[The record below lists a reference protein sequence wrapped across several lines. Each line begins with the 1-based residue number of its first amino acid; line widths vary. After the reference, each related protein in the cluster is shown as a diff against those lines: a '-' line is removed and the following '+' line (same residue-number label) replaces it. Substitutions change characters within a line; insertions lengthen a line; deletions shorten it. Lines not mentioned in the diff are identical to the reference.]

1 MDSQPTVVFVQSG
14 DDDGAAVSFLRDSGI
29 TVHSV
34 EGVRELE
41 YAIEEHGGDCVVTN
55 CEVETEDGARYLG
68 GLAVVDRLRRTRPE
82 LPVIFFAE
90 VTNGDIAREAYSR
103 DVFGYVPGT
112 VDDAHQRLL
121 AQVDA
126 AVASRPARQR
136 ASKRK
141 QLNEAVRL
149 VNQALVRSDSR
160 LAIEREV
167 ATVLAG
173 TSRYTEACTVTVSN
187 GGPVV
192 RALGT
197 QRDRVT
203 VTAPDPLVRAVTRDR
218 LVVADLDAGSADEE
232 TALER
237 DCVRVLVVPLLYEG
251 TSYGAL
257 AVYADRIETFDS
269 EEQDSFREV
278 GHNIALA
285 IDATL
290 TKDAL
295 QQRTTELEQQKA
307 RLTELARIISHELRN
322 PLQAAMGRVEV
333 LDTRGDDTDI
343 KAIERNHARMAFLID
358 DLMEIAREGERQYT
372 VEPVDLAT
380 VVADAWET
388 IQTDDARLVTECNA
402 TILADYDRLCQL
414 FENFFRLAT
423 DRAEHVT
430 VTAAD
435 TRDGFVLEHD
445 GPSLGTT
452 DEDAFELRYSSTDE
466 GAGLCLSVIREIAR
480 GHDWTVTLS
489 GGPPGRVRIEFGG
502 VASAAGEGDES
513 STE

>member
-1 MDSQPTVVFVQSG
+1 MDSQPTVVFVQSR

-34 EGVRELE
+34 DGVRELE

-55 CEVETEDGARYLG
+55 CEVETDDGTRYLG
-68 GLAVVDRLRRTRPE
+68 GLAVVDRLRRTHPE
-82 LPVIFFAE
+82 LPVILFAE
-90 VTNGDIAREAYSR
+90 VTNGDIAREAYGR

-173 TSRYTEACTVTVSN
+173 TSRYTESCTVTVSN
-187 GGPVV
+187 GEPVV

-197 QRDRVT
+197 QRDRIT
-203 VTAPDPLVRAVTRDR
+203 VTTPDPLVRAVTEER
-218 LVVADLDAGSADEE
+218 LVVADLDEAAAADE

-237 DCVRVLVVPLLYEG
+237 GCVRVLVVPLLYEG

-285 IDATL
+285 IDASQ

-333 LDTRGDDTDI
+333 LESNGDDADI
-343 KAIERNHARMAFLID
+343 TAIERNHARMAFLID
-358 DLMEIAREGERQYT
+358 DLMEIARQGERQYT
-372 VEPVDLAT
+372 VAPVDLAA

-388 IQTDDARLVTECNA
+388 IETVDSTLHAECNA
-402 TILADYDRLCQL
+402 PILADYDRLSQL

-423 DRAEHVT
+423 DRAEDVT
-430 VTAAD
+430 VTVAD
-435 TRDGFVLEHD
+435 THRGFVLEHD

-466 GAGLCLSVIREIAR
+466 GAGLYLSVIREIAR

-489 GGPPGRVRIEFGG
+489 GGPPGRVRIEVGG
-502 VASAAGEGDES
+502 VAAPSGGGDAES
-513 STE
+513 SE

>member
-1 MDSQPTVVFVQSG
+1 MDSQPTVIFVQSG
-14 DDDGAAVSFLRDSGI
+14 DDDGAAISFLRDSGI
-29 TVHSV
+29 AVHPV
-34 EGVRELE
+34 DGVRELD
-41 YAIEEHGGDCVVTN
+41 YAIEEHSGDCVVTN
-55 CEVETEDGARYLG
+55 CEVETTDGTRYLG
-68 GLAVVDRLRRTRPE
+68 GLAVIDRLRRTRPE
-82 LPVIFFAE
+82 LPVILFAE
-90 VTNGDIAREAYSR
+90 VTNGDIAREAYGR
-103 DVFGYVPGT
+103 DVFGYVPAT
-112 VDDAHQRLL
+112 VDDAHQRLI

-126 AVASRPARQR
+126 AAASRPARQR

-149 VNQALVRSDSR
+149 VNQALVRSESR
-160 LAIEREV
+160 LSIEREV

-173 TSRYTEACTVTVSN
+173 TSRYTEACTVTVAN
-187 GGPVV
+187 GAPVV

-203 VTAPDPLVRAVTRDR
+203 VTVPDPLVRAVTAEQ
-218 LVVADLDAGSADEE
+218 LVVADIDEAAAADE

-237 DCVRVLVVPLLYEG
+237 DCARVLAVPLLYEG

-257 AVYADRIETFDS
+257 AVYADRVETFDA

-285 IDATL
+285 IDATQ

-295 QQRTTELEQQKA
+295 QQRTTELEQQKR

-333 LDTRGDDTDI
+333 LESNGDDADI
-343 KAIERNHARMAFLID
+343 TAIERNHARMAFLID

-372 VEPVDLAT
+372 VAPVDLGA
-380 VVADAWET
+380 VVDDAWET
-388 IQTDDARLVTECNA
+388 IRTADATLYAECNA

-423 DRAEHVT
+423 DRAESVAIT
-430 VTAAD
+430 VSD
-435 TRDGFVLEHD
+435 TRKGFALEHD
-445 GPSLGTT
+445 GPSLGPT

-466 GAGLCLSVIREIAR
+466 GAGLTLSVIREIAR
-480 GHDWTVTLS
+480 GHGWTVTLS
-489 GGPPGRVRIEFGG
+489 GGPPGRVRIEVGG
-502 VASAAGEGDES
+502 VGAPSDAGDDLPAE
-513 STE
+513 

>member
-1 MDSQPTVVFVQSG
+1 MDSQPTVVFVQSR

-29 TVHSV
+29 AVHPV
-34 EGVRELE
+34 DGVRELE
-41 YAIEEHGGDCVVTN
+41 HAIEEHGGDCVVTN
-55 CEVETEDGARYLG
+55 CEVETTDETRYLG
-68 GLAVVDRLRRTRPE
+68 GLAVIDRLRRTRPE
-82 LPVIFFAE
+82 LPVILFAE

-126 AVASRPARQR
+126 AAASRPARQR

-149 VNQALVRSDSR
+149 VNQALVRSESR

-187 GGPVV
+187 DDPVV

-197 QRDRVT
+197 HRDRVT
-203 VTAPDPLVRAVTRDR
+203 VTAPDHLVRAVTEER
-218 LVVADLDAGSADEE
+218 LVVADLDESAAAVE

-237 DCVRVLVVPLLYEG
+237 GCVRVLVVPLLYEG

-257 AVYADRIETFDS
+257 AVYADRVETFDA

-285 IDATL
+285 IDATQ

-295 QQRTTELEQQKA
+295 QQRTTELERQKA

-333 LDTRGDDTDI
+333 LDGDEDDDVT
-343 KAIERNHARMAFLID
+343 AIERNHARMAFLID
-358 DLMEIAREGERQYT
+358 DLMEIARQGERQYT
-372 VEPVDLAT
+372 VAPVDLSA
-380 VVADAWET
+380 VVADAWGA
-388 IQTDDARLVTECNA
+388 IQTDDATLHAECNA
-402 TILADYDRLCQL
+402 TVLADYDRLCQL

-423 DRAEHVT
+423 DRAENVAIT
-430 VTAAD
+430 VAD
-435 TRDGFVLEHD
+435 TPEGFTLEHD
-445 GPSLGTT
+445 GPSLGPTG
-452 DEDAFELRYSSTDE
+452 EDAFELRYSSTDE

-480 GHDWTVTLS
+480 GHDWTVTVS
-489 GGPPGRVRIEFGG
+489 GGPPGRVRIEVGD
-502 VASAAGEGDES
+502 VALPSGAGDGES
-513 STE
+513 SE